1 MGRNKPKLYFYAS
14 QHTAADPL
22 SSSASAS
29 LVAGPSPSHLPQQD
43 AHTDKQLVLHHFFA
57 SPLARRLLNPFAGLL
72 QHLLPKGYPNSVSAP
87 YTPYSQYT
95 FVQSFASTASG
106 VLSMQS
112 LLFAV
117 GLGQPLA
124 VPAAA
129 AIQWVMKDGLGQLG
143 GMLFASYVNA
153 RFDSDAKRW
162 RMLAACMQDGSVVV
176 EMCTPL
182 VPALFLPLAS
192 AANIGKNVAWLS
204 ASASRACIHRS
215 FCREENLADIT
226 AKANSQTI
234 AASLVGTALGIGL
247 SYAVG
252 PDVLQLLGVFA
263 VLSCLHLGSTYV
275 SLCRVPLNT
284 INDQRGERAMLAYC
298 NDARVPSTDEV
309 RQLERFVAPYRSPLG
324 SSRLDMKAQLPAV
337 VADFEAM
344 LPHLAPPAPPAPP
357 AEWDGLSSLDRLLLF
372 YADDGFLLTIRPSE
386 VEGPL
391 SYTVSL
397 LFLSSATSADVLS
410 AYLLQVRLRWAV
422 EQLVVGAALSTDKHF
437 QAVCALLQQS
447 VRWVRE
453 HRSAFMRQLEAQGWN
468 VEHLFVESDKQRRVA
483 VLQTRVRAVKGSGVR
498 QKMNE

>member
-22 SSSASAS
+22 SFSPSAS

-284 INDQRGERAMLAYC
+284 INDQRGERAMLTYC
-298 NDARVPSTDEV
+298 HDKRVPSTDEV
-309 RQLERFVAPYRSPLG
+309 RESERFVSPYRSPLN

-344 LPHLAPPAPPAPP
+344 LPHLSPPAPP
-357 AEWDGLSSLDRLLLF
+357 AEWNGLSSLDRLLLF

-386 VEGPL
+386 NEAPL
-391 SYTVSL
+391 RYTVSL

-422 EQLVVGAALSTDKHF
+422 EQLLEGAARSADEHF
-437 QAVCALLQQS
+437 QEVCPLLQQS

-453 HRSAFMRQLEAQGWN
+453 HRSEFIQQLEAQDWN
-468 VEHLFVESDKQRRVA
+468 VEHLFLESDKQRRVE
-483 VLQTRVRAVKGSGVR
+483 VLQTRVRAVKGSTVR
-498 QKMNE
+498 QKTEE